1 MFDFMRKFGF
11 ARTSGVRV
19 PSDAI
24 RRALEADGLPSG
36 IVASALRVV
45 ESPGRY
51 SGRKVTYIRVFDSA
65 RAAGRGLDV
74 RAFGDLEAYPDLV
87 LRAGHVEQDG
97 AVVVSWRAPSADAA
111 TPARERADRAAHGGD
126 ERFVFPERFDFPV
139 KDRR

>member
-1 MFDFMRKFGF
+1 MFSFMRK
-11 ARTSGVRV
+11 SGVRG
-19 PSDAI
+19 PSAAI
-24 RRALEADGLPSG
+24 RRALEADGLLAGPG
-36 IVASALRVV
+36 AAAALGVV

-97 AVVVSWRAPSADAA
+97 AVVITWRAPSADAA
-111 TPARERADRAAHGGD
+111 TPERARADRAAHGGD

>member
-1 MFDFMRKFGF
+1 MFSFMRK
-11 ARTSGVRV
+11 SGVRG
-19 PSDAI
+19 PSAAI
-24 RRALEADGLPSG
+24 RHALEADGLLAGPG
-36 IVASALRVV
+36 AAAALGVV
-45 ESPGRY
+45 ESRSRY
-51 SGRKVTYIRVFDSA
+51 SGRKVTSIRVFDPA

-97 AVVVSWRAPSADAA
+97 AVVITWRAPSADAA
-111 TPARERADRAAHGGD
+111 TPVRERADRSAHGGD